1 MSVLAYGQHR
11 ELEVLGHRFVEM
23 HVLVSSSL
31 PLVLD
36 TLGYDSVSFSLWRLR
51 AQEDK
56 LAVVFAGQVCR
67 SPGLP
72 PVLRHWPLDG
82 FSSLSLLGYTGVSHL
97 PGHPCLHADLS

>member
-23 HVLVSSSL
+23 QVLVSSSL
-31 PLVLD
+31 PLVLA

-51 AQEDK
+51 GQEDK
-56 LAVVFAGQVCR
+56 LAVVFAGQV
-67 SPGLP
+67 P

-82 FSSLSLLGYTGVSHL
+82 FSSLGLLCYTGALHL
-97 PGHPCLHADLS
+97 PGRPCLHADLS